1 MIAYIEF
8 SQQLIVSRIKPDIHL
23 THCKPLYSWRNS
35 ITPSRVG
42 LMWMLS
48 LAMVYLLSWV
58 KHFPIILF
66 MVEGEKKKM
75 TFTQE
80 KLHFRFQS
88 SEQKI
93 MLFSRNY
100 TTAALGVSFIIYS
113 VHHVPKCKSKIVCFI
128 SSLSYSVPFT
138 SFQCI
143 FKFLFIQEICNFEKL
158 RIHFKCIVITFNML

>member
-66 MVEGEKKKM
+66 MVEGEKKDDIYTGKT
-75 TFTQE
+75 TFPFSVFWTE
-80 KLHFRFQS
+80 NNAVLTKLHYGCS
-88 SEQKI
+88 
-93 MLFSRNY
+93 
-100 TTAALGVSFIIYS
+100 G
-113 VHHVPKCKSKIVCFI
+113 CFI
-128 SSLSYSVPFT
+128 HYI
-138 SFQCI
+138 QCAPCTQVQVQNCVFHILIKLFCALHFIPMHFLI
-143 FKFLFIQEICNFEKL
+143 FIYTRNL
-158 RIHFKCIVITFNML
+158 